1 MNFNVITY
9 LIYLPL
15 TSLITIGVGLAL
27 YKNGKP
33 FILNQLKNNLEMANF
48 INKMLFIGYCLINLG
63 YCFWIVKEWEVI
75 HSWTEMISSLS
86 RTLGFILLGLGLM
99 HFFNLGVLSF
109 LGTNIRNQIKIN
121 HK

>member
-15 TSLITIGVGLAL
+15 TSLITIGVGLTL